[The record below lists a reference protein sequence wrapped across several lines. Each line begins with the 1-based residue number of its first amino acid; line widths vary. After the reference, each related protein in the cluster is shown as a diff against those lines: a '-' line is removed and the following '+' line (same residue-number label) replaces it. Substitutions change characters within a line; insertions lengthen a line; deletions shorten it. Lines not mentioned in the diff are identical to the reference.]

1 MVTERTVERV
11 LRDFKKGRISTKG
24 ILRYL
29 SNMPYKDIK
38 FAKVDTHRHLRRGFA
53 EVILCQN
60 KTPDQ
65 IIRISKVLIRNKQPL
80 LLTKLSR
87 EKFNLLKRPLKQL
100 SYNEE
105 ANIAFFDAK
114 GRLNRRKRGIVLI
127 MTGGTSDIPFAEEA
141 AVTLEVMGNPVKR
154 LYDVGVAGI
163 HRLFDKKKLLDE
175 ASVIIV
181 VAGMDG
187 ALPSVV
193 SGLTSKPVIAVPT
206 SIGYGAN
213 FNGLSA
219 LLSMLNSCS
228 PGIAVVNIDNGFGA
242 GYFASL
248 INK

>member
-1 MVTERTVERV
+1 MATEKTLEIF
-11 LRDFKKGRISTKG
+11 LRDFKKGRISAKG

-38 FAKVDTHRHLRRGFA
+38 FARVDTHRHLRRGFA

-60 KTPDQ
+60 KTTAQ
-65 IIRISKVLIRNKQPL
+65 IIRISRVLIKNKQPL
-80 LLTKLSR
+80 LLTKLSM
-87 EKFNLLKRPLKQL
+87 EKFNSLRGHLTGL

-105 ANIAFFDAK
+105 AGIAFFDIR
-114 GRLNRRKRGIVLI
+114 GRLNRRKKGTVLI

-141 AVTLEVMGNPVKR
+141 AVTLEVMGNPVKK

-242 GYFASL
+242 GYFANL